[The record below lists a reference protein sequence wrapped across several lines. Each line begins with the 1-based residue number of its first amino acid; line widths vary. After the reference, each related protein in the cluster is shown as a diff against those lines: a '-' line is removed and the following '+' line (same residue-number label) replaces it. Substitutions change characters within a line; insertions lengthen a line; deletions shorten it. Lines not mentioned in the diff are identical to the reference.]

1 MPAHLRSA
9 MKLVLPRVW
18 VLFRVLVVLEEPSP
32 VVRLHQGRDAT
43 RKGAV
48 LLLQIVK
55 WVL

>member
-1 MPAHLRSA
+1 